1 MGTDEQVARREQVE
15 AAARGDHDAF
25 AALASAAV
33 DRLYGTAF
41 LIVRDADRAED
52 AVQDA
57 LVKAWRQLSRLR
69 DVDRFDAW
77 LTRLVVNACYDEG
90 RRIRRRAEVRLLPTH
105 DRPAGDPGMQVI
117 DRERLERGF
126 RRLPLEQRAVL
137 VLGQHLGLSHP
148 EIAELLDIPLGT
160 VKSRMRYALDA
171 MRAGLEAD
179 DRAGSG
185 AGSEQ
190 SA

>member
-1 MGTDEQVARREQVE
+1 MDGNQRQRQQVD

-25 AALASAAV
+25 AALASTAV
-33 DRLYGTAF
+33 DRLYGMAF
-41 LIVRDADRAED
+41 LILRDGDRAED

-57 LVKAWRQLSRLR
+57 LVSAWRHLGGLR
-69 DVDRFDAW
+69 DHDRFDAW
-77 LTRLVVNACYDEG
+77 LARLVVNACYAEG
-90 RRIRRRAEVRLLPTH
+90 RRIRRRAEVRLLAVH
-105 DRPAGDPGMQVI
+105 DRPSGDAGMRVVERD
-117 DRERLERGF
+117 RLERGF

-185 AGSEQ
+185 SGSER

>member
-1 MGTDEQVARREQVE
+1 
-15 AAARGDHDAF
+15 
-25 AALASAAV
+25 
-33 DRLYGTAF
+33 
-41 LIVRDADRAED
+41 
-52 AVQDA
+52 
-57 LVKAWRQLSRLR
+57 
-69 DVDRFDAW
+69 
-77 LTRLVVNACYDEG
+77 
-90 RRIRRRAEVRLLPTH
+90 
-105 DRPAGDPGMQVI
+105 MQVI

-126 RRLPLEQRAVL
+126 RRLPVEQRAVL

-148 EIAELLDIPLGT
+148 EIAEMLDIPLGT

-185 AGSEQ
+185 PGSER